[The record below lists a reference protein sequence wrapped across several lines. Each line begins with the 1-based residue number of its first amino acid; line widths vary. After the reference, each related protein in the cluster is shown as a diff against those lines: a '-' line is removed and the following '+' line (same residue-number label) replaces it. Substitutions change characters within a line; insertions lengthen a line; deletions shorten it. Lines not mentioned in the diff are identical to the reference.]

1 MKKKQFILAVFAI
14 MLLWGRAATAQE
26 LKGIIRDKITREALP
41 GAVILIPDLKTGTTS
56 DADGKFHFKNLPS
69 GKFLIQVRMLG
80 YSTISQT
87 LDLSIIQETEFELEL
102 SVIEKSEIVVTG
114 SAFTTDIK
122 KTSVAVTPIDK
133 MQIAGSASDNLVQA
147 LSNIPG
153 LSSINSG
160 NAISKPV
167 IRGLGFNRVVVVNE
181 GIRQEGQQWGDE
193 HGLEIDQFA
202 ADRIEILKGPSS
214 LLYGSDALGGVINIL
229 EPVLPMS
236 GNIRA
241 EFSSLFSSV
250 NTLFSNSAMTE
261 GNLNGLTWR
270 ARGTY
275 KTAGPVKTPVETV
288 YNSAYREQS
297 ADVLAGLHKKWGY
310 SHIHLSRWFSKIGIT
325 EGERDSVSGRF
336 TDDEGNIIP
345 ESVMRSRTPA
355 LPFQEIEHAKLSA
368 INNLIIGKSQV
379 RFNIGLQ
386 QNNREEYTESADNP
400 GLHLQLQTL
409 TYDLKYYFPEK
420 NNFETA
426 IGISG
431 MRQKNTNKGD
441 EFLIPDYSMSDN
453 GLFASIK
460 KTYPAS
466 TINAGMR
473 YDYRNVQGHALVQDT
488 NVVFNK
494 FDLNFSS
501 VSASVGVTHEFSSSF
516 HVKANA
522 GRGFRAPNIPE
533 LSSNGIHEGTQRYE
547 EGNTNLKP
555 ETSLQFDLGFMYES
569 KIIEMSLNLF
579 LNNIDYFIYSRNTD
593 DSLLSID
600 GTDYSYYRYVQGQ
613 STLSGGE
620 LTFDIHPIPHLHF
633 ENSVAYVRGQNE
645 AMDQPLPFMP
655 PLRVINE
662 LRYDIHTSEK
672 SRFSDTYLEL
682 ELISTARQSRTDEF
696 EEVTEGYSILNAGIG
711 TNLKIGKQKS
721 YFYARLHNLFNT
733 KYLDHMSRMKEISVH
748 GNARGIS
755 VGFMIPVGLR

>member
-1 MKKKQFILAVFAI
+1 MRKMQFILAAFSM
-14 MLLWGRAATAQE
+14 MLLTARAGTAQDLE
-26 LKGIIRDKITREALP
+26 GIIRDKITKEALP

-56 DADGKFHFKNLPS
+56 GTDGKFILKNLPP

-87 LDLSIIQETEFELEL
+87 LDLSITKKAEFELEL
-102 SVIEKSEIVVTG
+102 SIIEKSEIVVTG

-122 KTSVAVTPIDK
+122 KTSVVVTPIDK
-133 MQIAGSASDNLVQA
+133 TQIASLASDNLVQA
-147 LSNIPG
+147 LSTVPG

-241 EFSSLFSSV
+241 EFSSIFSSV
-250 NTLFSNSAMTE
+250 NTLYSNSAMTE
-261 GNLNGLTWR
+261 GNLNGFTWR

-275 KTAGPVKTPVETV
+275 KTAGPAKTPVETV
-288 YNSAYREQS
+288 YNSAYREQN
-297 ADVLAGLHKKWGY
+297 ADVLAGFHKRWGY
-310 SHIHLSRWFSKIGIT
+310 SHIHFSRWFSKIGIT
-325 EGERDSVSGRF
+325 EGDRDSVSGRF
-336 TDDEGNIIP
+336 TDEEGNIIP
-345 ESVMRSRTPA
+345 KPVLQSRTPA

-368 INNLIIGKSQV
+368 INNLIIGKSQL

-386 QNNREEYTESADNP
+386 RNNREEYSESADNP
-400 GLHLQLQTL
+400 GLHLELQTL
-409 TYDLKYYFPEK
+409 TYDLKYYLPERNK
-420 NNFETA
+420 FEA
-426 IGISG
+426 ALGISG
-431 MRQKNTNKGD
+431 MRQENRNKGD
-441 EFLIPDYSMSDN
+441 EFLIPDYSMSDY
-453 GLFASIK
+453 GFFASLK

-466 TINAGMR
+466 TINAGLR
-473 YDYRNVQGHALVQDT
+473 YDHRNVNGEALVVDS
-488 NVVFNK
+488 NVIFK
-494 FDLNFSS
+494 YFDLNFSS
-501 VSASVGVTHEFSSSF
+501 VSASVGVTHEFSNSF
-516 HVKANA
+516 HIKANA

-547 EGNTNLKP
+547 EGNTKLKP

-579 LNNIDYFIYSRNTD
+579 MNNIDNFIYSRNTD
-593 DSLLSID
+593 ERMVNID
-600 GTDYSYYRYVQGQ
+600 GSDYSYYTYVQGQ
-613 STLSGGE
+613 SSLSGGE
-620 LTFDIHPIPHLHF
+620 LTLDIHPIPHLHV
-633 ENSVAYVRGQNE
+633 ENSISYVRGQNE
-645 AMDQPLPFMP
+645 ALDQPLPFIP

-662 LRYDIHTSEK
+662 LRYDIHTSDK
-672 SRFSDTYLEL
+672 SRFSDTYFEL

-696 EEVTEGYSILNAGIG
+696 ESATGGYTILNAGIG

-721 YFYARLHNLFNT
+721 YFYARVHNMFNT
-733 KYLDHMSRMKEISVH
+733 KYFDHMSRMKEISVH